1 MRDPSDAAPGRPT
14 RRGFL
19 RGLGGLGFAAMAAGL
34 GAPGEAR
41 AAAHRTAGAP
51 ATGRRAGAG
60 LPAAAQ
66 GPRITVRAVDAYPI
80 YIGPRSDGLLDPP
93 VFDSDDDPRRWR
105 WGGPFEQLP
114 SAIIAVVKTDQ
125 GIVGFGMGAG
135 GSAAV
140 EIIRGHLRHLLIG
153 ADPRNV
159 EQLWDQMYSS
169 ALLYGRRGLF
179 AMALS
184 AVDNALW
191 DIAGKH
197 AGRAVAG
204 MIGGWPRERLAIYQ
218 TGGDVR
224 TGLARGIR
232 HFKIGTLVGPHTPPD
247 EQRRV
252 AEAVVASRDLIG
264 PDGNLM
270 IDCVSRNGT
279 ADWAVG
285 FARQLRPANLY
296 FMGDQRVRPTQG
308 NARKTGITRVFHDLQ
323 EREGPVSQPQRGA
336 RKPEGSEE
344 QENSGQDPGRR
355 AGTGPGGD
363 AEDPADTARGAPL
376 AELDA
381 RLADLRGLRRRLKRA
396 LDDCERQLGSR
407 SDAECPVV
415 HDVARDTRR
424 PNTRR
429 RDASTR
435 VRTRGAALRAP
446 PVRTARADALAR
458 TGIKGPPPR
467 RPFNALRQSN
477 WPRSTRHG

>member
-1 MRDPSDAAPGRPT
+1 MPDSTLRIPDRPS
-14 RRGFL
+14 RRRFL
-19 RGLGGLGFAAMAAGL
+19 RGVGRGIGGFAAMAAGL
-34 GAPGEAR
+34 GARSSAAGATAR
-41 AAAHRTAGAP
+41 AAR
-51 ATGRRAGAG
+51 GRGAG
-60 LPAAAQ
+60 TPLAAAQ

-114 SAIIAVVKTDQ
+114 SAIVAVVKTDQ

-153 ADPRNV
+153 TDPRNV

-179 AMALS
+179 PMALS

-197 AGRAVAG
+197 AGLPVAA

-218 TGGDVR
+218 TGGDIR
-224 TGLARGIR
+224 AGLARGIR
-232 HFKIGTLVGPHTPPD
+232 HFKIGTRVGPHTPPD

-252 AEAVVASRDLIG
+252 AEAVVAARDLVG

-296 FMGDQRVRPTQG
+296 FMEELLSPDNVFGYAELVRRIGGGGPG
-308 NARKTGITRVFHDLQ
+308 WTRVACGEHEYTEHGFDVLVRLEAAEVLQPDITWCGGLTAAKRIRDLV
-323 EREGPVSQPQRGA
+323 EGAGRELIPHRG
-336 RKPEGSEE
+336 GSVW
-344 QENSGQDPGRR
+344 GLPI
-355 AGTGPGGD
+355 AL
-363 AEDPADTARGAPL
+363 TARTCTMAESFPAGSPILAAMSPRFDNGDYVAPTEAGFGSTL
-376 AELDA
+376 TERMVLDA
-381 RLADLRGLRRRLKRA
+381 RLPG
-396 LDDCERQLGSR
+396 
-407 SDAECPVV
+407 
-415 HDVARDTRR
+415 TY
-424 PNTRR
+424 
-429 RDASTR
+429 
-435 VRTRGAALRAP
+435 
-446 PVRTARADALAR
+446 
-458 TGIKGPPPR
+458 
-467 RPFNALRQSN
+467 
-477 WPRSTRHG
+477 

>member
-1 MRDPSDAAPGRPT
+1 MREATIGGPGRPT
-14 RRGFL
+14 RRRFL
-19 RGLGGLGFAAMAAGL
+19 SGLGRGIGGFAAVAAGL
-34 GAPGEAR
+34 GAPGTAR
-41 AAAHRTAGAP
+41 AVLGAAGAA

-60 LPAAAQ
+60 LPQSSAE

-80 YIGPRSDGLLDPP
+80 HIGPRSDGLLDPP
-93 VFDSDDDPRRWR
+93 DFESDDDPRRWR

-197 AGRAVAG
+197 AGRPVAR

-218 TGGDVR
+218 TGGDIR
-224 TGLARGIR
+224 AGLARGIR
-232 HFKIGTLVGPHTPPD
+232 HFKIGTRVGPHTPPD

-252 AEAVVASRDLIG
+252 AEAVVAARDTIG

-285 FARQLRPANLY
+285 FARQLRPARLY
-296 FMGDQRVRPTQG
+296 FMEELLSPDNVFGYAELVRRIG
-308 NARKTGITRVFHDLQ
+308 GGGAGWTRVACGEHEYTEHGFDVLVRLEAAEVLQPDITWCGGLTAARRIRDLV
-323 EREGPVSQPQRGA
+323 EGAGLELIPHRG
-336 RKPEGSEE
+336 GSVW
-344 QENSGQDPGRR
+344 GLPI
-355 AGTGPGGD
+355 AL
-363 AEDPADTARGAPL
+363 TARTCTMAESFPAGSPILDAMSPRFDNGDYAAPTAPGFGSTL
-376 AELDA
+376 TERMVLDA
-381 RLADLRGLRRRLKRA
+381 RLPG
-396 LDDCERQLGSR
+396 
-407 SDAECPVV
+407 
-415 HDVARDTRR
+415 T
-424 PNTRR
+424 
-429 RDASTR
+429 
-435 VRTRGAALRAP
+435 
-446 PVRTARADALAR
+446 
-458 TGIKGPPPR
+458 
-467 RPFNALRQSN
+467 F
-477 WPRSTRHG
+477 

>member
-1 MRDPSDAAPGRPT
+1 MLDPTVGVPGRPT
-14 RRGFL
+14 RRRFL
-19 RGLGGLGFAAMAAGL
+19 SGLGRGIGGLAALAAGL
-34 GAPGEAR
+34 GAGSGPAG
-41 AAAHRTAGAP
+41 AAAVGRGRGPGAS
-51 ATGRRAGAG
+51 A
-60 LPAAAQ
+60 AAAQ

-197 AGRAVAG
+197 AGRPVAG

-224 TGLARGIR
+224 AGLARGIR
-232 HFKIGTLVGPHTPPD
+232 HFKIGTRVGPHTPPD

-252 AEAVVASRDLIG
+252 AEAVVAARDLIG

-296 FMGDQRVRPTQG
+296 FMEELLSPDNVFGYAELVRRIGGGGPG
-308 NARKTGITRVFHDLQ
+308 WTRVACGEHEYTEHGFDVLVRLAAAEVLQPDITWCGGLTAAKRIRDLV
-323 EREGPVSQPQRGA
+323 EGAGLELIPHRG
-336 RKPEGSEE
+336 GSVW
-344 QENSGQDPGRR
+344 GLPI
-355 AGTGPGGD
+355 AL
-363 AEDPADTARGAPL
+363 TARTCTMAESFPAGSPILDAMSPRFDNGDYVAPAAPGFGSTL
-376 AELDA
+376 TERMVLDA
-381 RLADLRGLRRRLKRA
+381 RLPG
-396 LDDCERQLGSR
+396 
-407 SDAECPVV
+407 
-415 HDVARDTRR
+415 T
-424 PNTRR
+424 
-429 RDASTR
+429 
-435 VRTRGAALRAP
+435 
-446 PVRTARADALAR
+446 
-458 TGIKGPPPR
+458 
-467 RPFNALRQSN
+467 F
-477 WPRSTRHG
+477 